1 MVLLSGLFAAT
12 NTHNPGGQGCL
23 PGFRVCRAG
32 GWRRVARQRGTW
44 ETGELRRR
52 ERKQTTACVQPER
65 LHFYGKRKMKS
76 NSIFRAL
83 LLLIAIVLTYGPA
96 NGSNI
101 PLKREGGVHIVP
113 IKINKV
119 ITLDFILDSGASEV
133 CIPADVIMTLLR
145 AHTIEE
151 DDFLPGKSFSLAD
164 GSVMRSQRLII
175 RELELN
181 GTKVFDVPALV
192 APVRGSLLL
201 GQSFL
206 QKLDSWTIDNKR
218 HVLIVGNSAKHGNDT
233 ISPSLSSAGAQIF
246 SPKDGDNVGRVCNV
260 SGQIFGLDPHQKA
273 FLVIH
278 STAQEFGRR
287 VYPQGS
293 IIPGEEGNW
302 FVRGIYGTP
311 NFAYRTYVVVTA
323 SPDSA
328 HVLADESSRLNGL
341 KELPSE
347 TEIISSIITVNR
359 Q

>member
-1 MVLLSGLFAAT
+1 
-12 NTHNPGGQGCL
+12 
-23 PGFRVCRAG
+23 
-32 GWRRVARQRGTW
+32 
-44 ETGELRRR
+44 
-52 ERKQTTACVQPER
+52 
-65 LHFYGKRKMKS
+65 MKF
-76 NSIFRAL
+76 NSIFRIL
-83 LLLIAIVLTYGPA
+83 LLLIAVVLTYGPT
-96 NGSNI
+96 NGSEI
-101 PLKREGGVHIVP
+101 PLKREGGVHTVP

-145 AHTIEE
+145 ARTIEE
-151 DDFLPGKSFSLAD
+151 DDFLPGQSFSLAD

-181 GTKVFDVPALV
+181 GTKFFNVPAVV

-218 HVLIVGNSAKHGNDT
+218 HVLIVGNSAEIGNDT
-233 ISPSLSSAGAQIF
+233 SLPSLSPVGVRII
-246 SPKDGDNVGRVCNV
+246 SPKDGDSVGRVCTV
-260 SGQIFGLDPHQKA
+260 SGQIFGLAPHQKA
-273 FLVIH
+273 FLVVH
-278 STAQEFGRR
+278 STAQEFGSRL
-287 VYPQGS
+287 YPQGS
-293 IIPGEEGNW
+293 ITPGEGGKW

-323 SPDSA
+323 NPDSA
-328 HVLADESSRLNGL
+328 HVLADESSRLTGL